1 MVYLQ
6 VENLTKSFGD
16 RLLFENI
23 SFGIDQGQRVALIA
37 QNGTGK
43 TTLLNLLTGRESQDS
58 GTITYR
64 RDIRVGCLTQDP
76 DFQPG
81 MTVSQAC
88 FASDNDVVK
97 AIALY
102 ENLISKLSTS
112 EAKGV
117 EPSQLSILNSQLQLA
132 MADMDRLNAWDY
144 EVRIKQILGKLNIHN
159 LEQPVEQLSGGQQKR
174 LALANVLITE
184 PDLILL
190 DEPTNHLDLEMV
202 EWLEEFLNHSKMTIL
217 MVTHDRYFLD
227 NVCTDILEIDQH
239 QLFHY
244 KGNYSYYLE
253 KREARIANF
262 NAETARAQNLYRTE
276 LDWMRRQPQARG
288 HKSRSRIDAFY
299 EIEQRAK
306 QRIVE
311 KQVSLGVKSAY
322 LGSKIFEAQYISKAF
337 GDYKILDN
345 FYYNFSRYEKLGIVG
360 KNGTGKSTFL
370 KMLLGEVAPDSGR
383 FDIGET
389 VKFAYYSQSGIQFN
403 DGMKVIDAVRQIAEE
418 VDLGGGRKMTATQF
432 LTHFLFPPEKQHDY
446 IAKLSGGERRRLY
459 LCTVLMRSPN
469 FIILDEPTND
479 LDIAT
484 LNVLEDYLISFKGC
498 VIVVSHDRFFMDKV
512 VDHMLVF
519 QGDCKIKDFPGN
531 YTDYRQWKELKDEEE
546 RESRDTAR
554 RVLTS
559 EASTKG
565 VQPVTTTNQKR
576 KLSFNEKREYE
587 QLTKDIESLEKEK
600 SELESALASGS
611 LSNDELLQKSQRFQ
625 EVTDLLDEKELRWL
639 ELDELN

>member
-117 EPSQLSILNSQLQLA
+117 EPSQLAILNSQLQLA

-565 VQPVTTTNQKR
+565 VQQVTTTNQKR

>member
-117 EPSQLSILNSQLQLA
+117 EPSQLAILNSQLQLA

-546 RESRDTAR
+546 RELAELEKKSNQHKQAT
-554 RVLTS
+554 TQ
-559 EASTKG
+559 
-565 VQPVTTTNQKR
+565 QPKNSNAEGKR